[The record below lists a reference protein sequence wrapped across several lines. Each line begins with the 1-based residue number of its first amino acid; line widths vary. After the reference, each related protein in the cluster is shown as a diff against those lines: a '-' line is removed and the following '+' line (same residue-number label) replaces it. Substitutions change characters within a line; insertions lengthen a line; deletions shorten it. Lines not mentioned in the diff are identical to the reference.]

1 MPKNTTDV
9 VLSFFPINQQK
20 ADERGDI
27 VAGKKVFQ
35 SRMTIQP
42 YENDIRKKPNK
53 LSGEPHYH
61 LRQTA
66 RYLSFFLNQYI
77 FNNSSNEIS
86 SPIF

>member
-53 LSGEPHYH
+53 LSG
-61 LRQTA
+61 
-66 RYLSFFLNQYI
+66 
-77 FNNSSNEIS
+77 
-86 SPIF
+86 